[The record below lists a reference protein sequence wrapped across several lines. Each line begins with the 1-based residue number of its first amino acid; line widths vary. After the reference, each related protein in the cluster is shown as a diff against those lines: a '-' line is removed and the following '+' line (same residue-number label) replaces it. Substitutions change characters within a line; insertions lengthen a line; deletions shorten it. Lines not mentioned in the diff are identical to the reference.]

1 MNRDDFE
8 LESDPEDALDPLDI
22 VEQDVSEDLGRV
34 LGGIRMSE
42 PSAWD
47 GNDDEADAAP
57 LADGVPVMSEPSV
70 GGNKRMSE
78 PSGAMA
84 EPSDT
89 GLRYEQIE
97 AAILSRAPEHKVQPS
112 LERVQMA
119 LNILGDPQNTYRS
132 VHITGTNGK
141 TSTARMISA
150 LLRASG
156 RKVGRYTSPHLSTM
170 RERIAIN
177 DEPISVESFVAAF
190 DDIAPYLDMVDAH
203 SARHDN
209 PRMSFFEILTVTALS
224 YFADLPVDAAVIEVG
239 MGGTWDATNT
249 INADVAVLAPIS
261 IDHERWLGH
270 SLTDIAKEKAGIIK
284 PGAIVI
290 SAPQAPEVLDIIRT
304 RAREVGAILRVLGE
318 DIRLI
323 DRKLGVGGQMVTI
336 STPAAQ
342 YSDIFIPLL
351 GAHQADNAALALAAM
366 EAFNGGRA
374 LDPTIVEEGFASTS
388 SPGRLEIVRSSPS
401 ILLDSAHNPHGA
413 TALARALTDS
423 FDYTHLVGVYSA
435 MADKNVEG
443 VLAELEPVLEEI
455 VVTTMNSPRAMEL
468 SELETIAEDVFGK
481 DRVRVERQLLDA
493 VDVAVELSES
503 HGDPAASNGVVIFGS
518 VVLVGQARDLIG
530 E

>member
-8 LESDPEDALDPLDI
+8 PEVELEDALDPLDI

-34 LGGIRMSE
+34 LAEIRMSE
-42 PSAWD
+42 PSAGEETD
-47 GNDDEADAAP
+47 DDETDVPP
-57 LADGVPVMSEPSV
+57 LEDGVLA
-70 GGNKRMSE
+70 MSE
-78 PSGAMA
+78 PSGSMG
-84 EPSDT
+84 EPSDV
-89 GLRYEQIE
+89 GARYEQIE

-141 TSTARMISA
+141 TSTARMVSA

-156 RKVGRYTSPHLSTM
+156 RKVGRFTSPHLTSM
-170 RERIAIN
+170 RERISIN
-177 DEPISVESFVAAF
+177 DEPISVENFVTAF
-190 DDIAPYLDMVDAH
+190 DDVAPYLDMVDAH

-249 INADVAVLAPIS
+249 ISADVAVIAPIS

-270 SLTDIAKEKAGIIK
+270 SLIEIATEKAGIIK

-290 SAPQAPEVLDIIRT
+290 SAAQEPEVLDIIRS
-304 RAREVGAILRVLGE
+304 RAREVGAIVRVLGE

-323 DRKLGVGGQMVTI
+323 DRQLGVGGQLVTI

-342 YSDIFIPLL
+342 YSDIFVPLL

-374 LDPTIVEEGFASTS
+374 LDPVIVEEGFASTT

-401 ILLDSAHNPHGA
+401 IVVDSAHNTHGA
-413 TALARALTDS
+413 SALARALTDS
-423 FDYTHLVGVYSA
+423 FDYTHIVGVYSA
-435 MADKNVEG
+435 MADKNVEA
-443 VLAELEPVLEEI
+443 VLAELEPVLEEV

-468 SELETIAEDVFGK
+468 SELEAIARDVFGE
-481 DRVRVERQLLDA
+481 DRVRAERKLIDA
-493 VDVAVELSES
+493 VDTAVELSES

-518 VVLVGQARDLIG
+518 VVLAGQARDLIG